1 MANKF
6 LSFRTAIVRHTL
18 LSPFKYNHCHVIKI
32 KTQYGDG
39 LNSPAYMTCSPINID
54 GEPGQRLMTVYRTV
68 GCEYDK
74 KGKGCSMCDFAF
86 YADPRVQSRNIEAQ
100 HKQSLEMLGNIDF
113 IHFDLLTLGN
123 FYNDGEIPAD
133 LRKLLLQSLA
143 KIEGVKRVLTEA
155 RRQYITDD
163 KMKEAKSCLRDDQT
177 LEYALGYETVNP
189 DLRNR
194 VLLKGLP
201 EEHLDDAL
209 GICKDTGVD
218 FVSYV
223 LIKPQTLSEAQG
235 IKEAVNTATHV
246 LAKADNYGVKSRIAF
261 QPVFVTRGKI
271 IETMWERGE
280 YQPPKLWS
288 VAEVLVQTSK
298 RLGVENTQGKLFV
311 SLSDENLSGG
321 RMTSNCG
328 SCDDEVRKEIQAFNG
343 HQEVARLRQL
353 YHKCKDEWRKEVG
366 GNQ

>member
-1 MANKF
+1 MEIKNK
-6 LSFRTAIVRHTL
+6 
-18 LSPFKYNHCHVIKI
+18 
-32 KTQYGDG
+32 DG
-39 LNSPAYMTCSPINID
+39 LNSPAYMTASPINID
-54 GEPGQRLMTVYRTV
+54 GEMGQRLMTVYRTV

-100 HKQSLEMLGNIDF
+100 HHQSLEMLRNMDF

-123 FYNDGEIPAD
+123 FYNDREIPAD
-133 LRKLLLQSLA
+133 LRKSLLESVA
-143 KIEGVKRVLTEA
+143 KVRGVKRVLTEA
-155 RRQYITDD
+155 RRQYVTVE
-163 KMKEAKSCLRDDQT
+163 KLAEAKGCLRDDQT

-194 VLLKGLP
+194 VLRKGTP
-201 EEHLDDAL
+201 EEHLDEAL
-209 GICKDTGVD
+209 EMCRDTSVD

-235 IKEAVNTATHV
+235 IEEAVETATHV
-246 LAKADNYGVKSRIAF
+246 LAKARKYGVNARIAF
-261 QPVFVTRGKI
+261 EPVFVTKGKI
-271 IETMWERGE
+271 IEQLWERGE

-288 VAEVLVQTSK
+288 VAEVLIQTAE
-298 RLGVENTQGKLFV
+298 RLGTENTQGKLFV
-311 SLSDENLSGG
+311 GLSDENLSGD

-328 SCDDEVRKEIQAFNG
+328 TCDNDVRREIQAFNG

-353 YHKCKDEWRKEVG
+353 YHECKDEWRKEVG
-366 GNQ
+366 GKQ